1 LKLKI
6 STRQKLALV
15 GLFTIGTIIAVI
27 ELIRGVIALQISTL
41 SIELLQV
48 LLILF
53 TLQST
58 GGIIVTNLPILRP
71 LFFARSFGSSSGGT
85 SSNSNAPH
93 RTNRLSW
100 ANRQRDRGIPL
111 HDMPEYGSHA
121 VVSSGDAP
129 HGHSPESAESGA
141 VLKSVEVRIYSES
154 VPSSIH
160 SDARNESKFSN

>member
-1 LKLKI
+1 MKI

-15 GLFTIGTIIAVI
+15 GLFTIGTIIAII
-27 ELIRGVIALQISTL
+27 ELIRGVIALEIATL

-85 SSNSNAPH
+85 SSNHANASH
-93 RTNRLSW
+93 RINRLSW